1 MKMRH
6 LDYGVPTDKCA
17 ATVRLGIERG
27 FFRDEGIDLA
37 VQVVYGGPPLAK
49 AYDSGAL
56 QFGEIGSPPGTMFMS
71 QGYDF
76 KVVGGALRRKAHMY
90 LCVGKHIANWE
101 ELRGKRVG
109 LLSRG
114 SCPEWFLRAML
125 VERGLDP
132 DKHLEYVGLSD
143 EYARV
148 VDVFRSGRIDAF
160 VAVEPAPSAAEAED
174 LVNVWGAVYDE
185 PSLPQYQWIIH
196 VARSGFI
203 EQEPELIRA
212 TLRACRRSAHYAAQN
227 VDEWADF
234 GARHYGIPRD
244 VMARSIAREL
254 PHMHLDGQVDLPGL
268 DAMIRLQQRLGA
280 ITRPMTAA
288 EICDLRFVPSAEA
301 QPA

>member
-1 MKMRH
+1 MRH

-17 ATVRLGIERG
+17 ATVRLGIEKG
-27 FFRDEGIDLA
+27 FFRDEGIDLE
-37 VQVVYGGPPLAK
+37 VKVVYGGPPLAK
-49 AYDSGAL
+49 AYDSGQL
-56 QFGEIGSPPGTMFMS
+56 DFGEIGSPPGTMFMS

-90 LCVGKHIANWE
+90 LCVGKRIRTWE
-101 ELRGKRVG
+101 QLRGKRVG

-132 DKHLEYVGLSD
+132 DNHLEFVGLSE
-143 EYARV
+143 EYSRV

-160 VAVEPAPSAAEAED
+160 IAVEPAPSVAEAAG
-174 LVNVWGAVYDE
+174 LVDVWGAVYDE
-185 PSLPQYQWIIH
+185 PALPQYQWIIH

-203 EQEPELIRA
+203 EREPELIRA
-212 TLRACRRSAHYAAQN
+212 TLRACRRSAHHAAQN

-254 PHMHLDGQVDLPGL
+254 PHMHLDGQVDLRGL
-268 DAMIRLQQRLGA
+268 DEMIKLQTRLGA
-280 ITRPMTAA
+280 IHRPMRAE
-288 EICDLRFVPSAEA
+288 EICDLRLVPEIAAASA
-301 QPA
+301 